1 MKVRTNLT
9 GGVIFIVFGTVL
21 LLLLDKQVVT
31 YGNIHFLQS
40 AKVLPFFAE
49 LVMIGCGVLLVI
61 QSLVFKKENIVEFI
75 WAEQRFAVYVLA
87 IFCVYAAAIY
97 FLGFLIGSLLFVIL
111 MFILYKNRN
120 ILQFILLC
128 ALAIGIYLL
137 FTAVFYVQLPGI
149 GGVN

>member
-49 LVMIGCGVLLVI
+49 LVMIGCGILLVI
-61 QSLVFKKENIVEFI
+61 QSVVFKKESIVEFI

-87 IFCVYAAAIY
+87 IFCVFAAAIY

-111 MFILYKNRN
+111 MFVLYKNRS
-120 ILQFILLC
+120 IPQFLLLC
-128 ALAIGIYLL
+128 GLAVGIYLL

-149 GGVN
+149 GGIN

>member
-9 GGVIFIVFGTVL
+9 GGGIFIVFGTVL

-49 LVMIGCGVLLVI
+49 LVMIGCGILLVI
-61 QSLVFKKENIVEFI
+61 QSVVFKKESIVEFI

-87 IFCVYAAAIY
+87 IFCVFAAAIY

-111 MFILYKNRN
+111 MFVLYKNRS
-120 ILQFILLC
+120 IPQFLLLC
-128 ALAIGIYLL
+128 GLAVGIYLL

-149 GGVN
+149 GGIN